1 MNNNRYIIACVLII
15 MAVSCRKEPV
25 ATFPD
30 YDRNWLVV
38 EDNPADATIHAN
50 YLFYKETGIPVYIND
65 TIGTQQR
72 VDVFGHAFTHYEK
85 LSLSYSLGPD
95 LSGAPPLVQSYS
107 YCSKADVAQ
116 ALDFLRTEIIPMLP
130 KTVFVP
136 SIFLVEDLSTN
147 AFGSYAFKGFN
158 TVIIGSI
165 SKIAAMDADTRAS
178 YKGAILRALLTNTV
192 VSDNYKDILG
202 KFYSVSR
209 KFITSRDAYSVYT
222 FQLAS
227 LVTGLPAGTTA
238 TPQAIGFIGTDPRN
252 MYYTPMSTWMDVCMY
267 LEATLGNSEARFTQ
281 LYGNQPNIM
290 IKYGYIRQILAD
302 LGVPV
307 Q

>member
-1 MNNNRYIIACVLII
+1 MSNNRYIIACVLMI
-15 MAVSCRKEPV
+15 MAVSCRKEQV
-25 ATFPD
+25 TDFPD

-72 VDVFGHAFTHYEK
+72 VDVFGHAYTHYEK
-85 LSLSYSLGPD
+85 LSLNYSLGVD
-95 LSGAPPLVQSYS
+95 ITGAPPLVQSFS
-107 YCSKADVAQ
+107 YCNKADVPQ
-116 ALDFLRTEIIPMLP
+116 ALAFLRTEIIPMLP
-130 KTVFVP
+130 KTVYVP
-136 SIFLVEDLSTN
+136 SIFLVEDLSTF
-147 AFGSYAFKGFN
+147 AFGNYAYKGFN
-158 TVIIGSI
+158 TVIIGQVSG
-165 SKIAAMDADTRAS
+165 IAGMDATTMAS
-178 YKGAILRALLTNTV
+178 YKGAILRSLLTNAV
-192 VSDNYKDILG
+192 ISDKYKGVLE
-202 KFYSVSR
+202 KFYAVSR
-209 KFITSRDAYSVYT
+209 KFITTRDAYSVYT

-252 MYYTPMSTWMDVCMY
+252 MYYTPMSTWMDVCMF
-267 LEATLGNSEARFTQ
+267 LEATLGNSEAGFTQ

>member
-1 MNNNRYIIACVLII
+1 

-25 ATFPD
+25 TTFPD

-38 EDNPADATIHAN
+38 EDDPADATVHAN

-72 VDVFGHAFTHYEK
+72 VDVFGNAFTHYER

-95 LSGAPPLVQSYS
+95 LSGAPPLVQSFS
-107 YCSKADVAQ
+107 YCAKADVPQ

-130 KTVFVP
+130 KSVFVP

-158 TVIIGSI
+158 TVIIGGI
-165 SKIAAMDADTRAS
+165 SRIAAMDAATRAR
-178 YKGAILRALLTNTV
+178 YKGAILRALLTNAV
-192 VSDNYKDILG
+192 VSDSYKDILG
-202 KFYSVSR
+202 KFYGVSR

-222 FQLAS
+222 FQLAT

-238 TPQAIGFIGTDPRN
+238 TPQAIGFLGTDPRN

-267 LEATLGNSEARFTQ
+267 LEATLGNSEAEFIQ

-290 IKYGYIRQILAD
+290 IKYGYIRQILTD
-302 LGVPV
+302 MGVPLL
-307 Q
+307 